1 MRRSTVGHCVSF
13 GFGLA
18 VALTSLVVGKG
29 DQLGLVAY
37 AGLFTAL
44 VSEITCWLWQEVNP
58 PPRKRRANL
67 GSAQVRRNTQRTQ
80 KAPPPLYA
88 ARVSDLGPTEY
99 VSVRCECGR
108 AEVLTA
114 KILFTT
120 GVAPEQK
127 VSDLG
132 RRMRCRECEERG
144 CAIVSIGR
152 GRLAI
157 P

>member
-1 MRRSTVGHCVSF
+1 MRRSTVGHCFSF

-18 VALTSLVVGKG
+18 VALMSLVVGKG
-29 DQLGLVAY
+29 DQPSVAAY

-44 VSEITCWLWQEVNP
+44 VSEITCWLWRELNP
-58 PPRKRRANL
+58 PPRKRRQDL
-67 GSAQVRRNTQRTQ
+67 GSAQVRRHAPQMR
-80 KAPPPLYA
+80 KIPPPLYA
-88 ARVSDLGPTEY
+88 ARISDLGPTEY
-99 VSVRCECGR
+99 VRVRCECGR

-114 KILFTT
+114 KILLTT
-120 GVAPEQK
+120 GVAPKQK

-132 RRMRCRECEERG
+132 RRMRCRECEKRG
-144 CAIVSIGR
+144 CAIVSIRR